1 MRGRPGAGPGVAQ
14 RRGSQASGNR
24 ATRTGFDREVADGPD
39 RVAVRPADVS
49 ATARRNRR
57 HLPGSVREV
66 IHNFNTNG
74 SRRWTRSAAAAGRP
88 SSPCPSGRRHQP
100 QRRLP
105 NQHPTHGAAPLPR
118 RSRRGETRILRHGRD
133 RTQTGQ
139 RSDRRS
145 ALRRVSAPACGTAT
159 ATPNAA
165 PERHHSS
172 EPSRAIS
179 MLLCVVKDQFRDGCW
194 QTSDGPLGFEGGLLS
209 GQAVSRRG
217 VEWRAGRSF
226 AGQPGGACWHFGGQ
240 TRHSDRGA
248 TRRGGA
254 GRPRGRRSA

>member
-1 MRGRPGAGPGVAQ
+1 MRMTGRVQVRELRNDEGRKLLAIV
-14 RRGSQASGNR
+14 RRRSGSI
-24 ATRTGFDREVADGPD
+24 
-39 RVAVRPADVS
+39 VRWR
-49 ATARRNRR
+49 TARIVLWYVQQMSVQQTAEIAVTSQDR
-57 HLPGSVREV
+57 VREV

-172 EPSRAIS
+172 VITL
-179 MLLCVVKDQFRDGCW
+179 M
-194 QTSDGPLGFEGGLLS
+194 
-209 GQAVSRRG
+209 
-217 VEWRAGRSF
+217 
-226 AGQPGGACWHFGGQ
+226 
-240 TRHSDRGA
+240 
-248 TRRGGA
+248 
-254 GRPRGRRSA
+254 